1 MLKKIYLFI
10 IVALLTAVYV
20 NGQVTTSSITGSVK
34 DKNGNPV
41 EGATIS
47 ATHEPSGTVYETI
60 SRSQGLF
67 DLNGLRIGGPY
78 TVKISHVSFGTEI
91 FNDVTLQLGVPF
103 VITSNLDLNSKNLEN
118 VNVTATSKRGQSI
131 KTGASTSVSSE
142 QLRTMP
148 SISRSIELKPDIFF
162 SSFKHF

>member
-67 DLNGLRIGGPY
+67 DLNG
-78 TVKISHVSFGTEI
+78 F
-91 FNDVTLQLGVPF
+91 
-103 VITSNLDLNSKNLEN
+103 
-118 VNVTATSKRGQSI
+118 
-131 KTGASTSVSSE
+131 TGARVAGE
-142 QLRTMP
+142 
-148 SISRSIELKPDIFF
+148 
-162 SSFKHF
+162 